1 MTLLS
6 VLLQA
11 ADGAAPT
18 GGLGELLGGST
29 GMIVMMVLLFAIMYF
44 FMIRPQQK
52 KQKQLQE
59 ARNAIKVGDKVV
71 TAGGIHGKVKEVED
85 TYFIIE
91 IAEGTKI
98 KIEKASVYVSS
109 EDSQAASK

>member
-1 MTLLS
+1 MTLLN

-11 ADGAAPT
+11 A
-18 GGLGELLGGST
+18 GGGGFMASSG

-52 KQKQLQE
+52 KQKQIQE

-71 TAGGIHGKVKEVED
+71 TAGGIHGKVREIGE
-85 TYFIIE
+85 TYFIVE

-98 KIEKASVYVSS
+98 KIEKASVYVSA
-109 EDSQAASK
+109 EDTQANNK

>member
-1 MTLLS
+1 MTLLN

-11 ADGAAPT
+11 TDGAQGT
-18 GGLGELLGGST
+18 SFLGGS
-29 GMIVMMVLLFAIMYF
+29 GSMIIMMVLLFGIMYF

-71 TAGGIHGKVKEVED
+71 TAGGVHGKVREIGE
-85 TYFIIE
+85 TFFIVE

-98 KIEKASVYVSS
+98 KIEKSSVYISA
-109 EDSQAASK
+109 EDTQAK

>member
-1 MTLLS
+1 MTLLN

-11 ADGAAPT
+11 GDGAAQ
-18 GGLGELLGGST
+18 GGTSFLGSSG
-29 GMIVMMVLLFAIMYF
+29 GMIVMMVLLFGIMYF

-71 TAGGIHGKVKEVED
+71 TAGGIHGKVKEIGD
-85 TYFIIE
+85 TYFIVE

-98 KIEKASVYVSS
+98 KVEKASVYVSA
-109 EDSQAASK
+109 EDTQTSK

>member
-1 MTLLS
+1 MTLLN

-11 ADGAAPT
+11 A
-18 GGLGELLGGST
+18 GGGGFMASSG

-52 KQKQLQE
+52 KQKQIQE
-59 ARNAIKVGDKVV
+59 ARSAIKVGDKVV
-71 TAGGIHGKVKEVED
+71 TAGGIHGKVREIGE
-85 TYFIIE
+85 TYFIVE

-98 KIEKASVYVSS
+98 KIEKASVYVSA
-109 EDSQAASK
+109 EDTQANSK